1 MIDLIL
7 TCLITGLMVGIV
19 ALSFTALKRMDIANK
34 LFMIA
39 DVLLLAGLTIILVC
53 IYIYR

>member
-1 MIDLIL
+1 MLNLII
-7 TCLITGLMVGIV
+7 TFLITGLMVGII
-19 ALSFTALKRMDIANK
+19 ALSFTAMKRMDIANK

-39 DVLLLAGLTIILVC
+39 DELLLAGLTIILVC

>member
-1 MIDLIL
+1 MLNLII
-7 TCLITGLMVGIV
+7 TFLITGFIVGIT
-19 ALSFTALKRMDIANK
+19 ALYFTAMKRMDIANK

>member
-1 MIDLIL
+1 MLNLII
-7 TCLITGLMVGIV
+7 TFLITGLMVGII
-19 ALSFTALKRMDIANK
+19 ALSFTAMKRMDIANK

-39 DVLLLAGLTIILVC
+39 DALILTGLTIILVC

>member
-1 MIDLIL
+1 MLNLII
-7 TCLITGLMVGIV
+7 TFLIAGFMVGIT
-19 ALSFTALKRMDIANK
+19 ALSFTAMKRMDIANK

-39 DVLLLAGLTIILVC
+39 DVLLLAGSTLILVC

>member
-1 MIDLIL
+1 MLNLII
-7 TCLITGLMVGIV
+7 TFLIAGFMVGIT
-19 ALSFTALKRMDIANK
+19 ALYFTAMKRMDIANK
-34 LFMIA
+34 LFMIS

>member
-1 MIDLIL
+1 MLNLII
-7 TCLITGLMVGIV
+7 TFLITGFMVGIV
-19 ALSFTALKRMDIANK
+19 ALYFTAMKMMDIANK

-39 DVLLLAGLTIILVC
+39 DVLLLAGLTIILVR

>member
-1 MIDLIL
+1 MLNLII
-7 TCLITGLMVGIV
+7 TFLITGLMVGII
-19 ALSFTALKRMDIANK
+19 ALSFTAMKRMDIANK

>member
-1 MIDLIL
+1 MLNLII
-7 TCLITGLMVGIV
+7 TFLITGLMAGII
-19 ALSFTALKRMDIANK
+19 ALSFTAMKRMDIANK

-39 DVLLLAGLTIILVC
+39 DALLLAGLTIILVC

>member
-1 MIDLIL
+1 MLNL
-7 TCLITGLMVGIV
+7 TITFLITGLMAGII
-19 ALSFTALKRMDIANK
+19 ALSFTAMKRMDIANK

>member
-1 MIDLIL
+1 MLNLII
-7 TCLITGLMVGIV
+7 TFLITGLMVGII
-19 ALSFTALKRMDIANK
+19 ALSFTAMKRMDIANK

-39 DVLLLAGLTIILVC
+39 DALLLAGLTLILVC

>member
-1 MIDLIL
+1 MLNLII
-7 TCLITGLMVGIV
+7 TFLITGFMVGIV
-19 ALSFTALKRMDIANK
+19 ALYFTAMKRMDIANK

>member
-1 MIDLIL
+1 MLNLII
-7 TCLITGLMVGIV
+7 TFLITGFMVGIT
-19 ALSFTALKRMDIANK
+19 ALYFTAMKRMDIANK

-39 DVLLLAGLTIILVC
+39 DVLLLAGLIIILVC

>member
-1 MIDLIL
+1 MINLIL
-7 TCLITGLMVGIV
+7 TFLITGLMVGIV
-19 ALSFTALKRMDIANK
+19 ALSFTAMKRMDIANK

-39 DVLLLAGLTIILVC
+39 DVLLLAGSTIILVC

>member
-1 MIDLIL
+1 MLNLII
-7 TCLITGLMVGIV
+7 TFLITGFMVGIV
-19 ALSFTALKRMDIANK
+19 ALYFTAMKRMDIANK

-39 DVLLLAGLTIILVC
+39 DVLLIAGLTIILVC

>member
-1 MIDLIL
+1 MLNLII
-7 TCLITGLMVGIV
+7 TFLIAGFMVGIT
-19 ALSFTALKRMDIANK
+19 ALYFTAMKRMDIANK

-39 DVLLLAGLTIILVC
+39 DVLLLAGSKIILVC

>member
-1 MIDLIL
+1 MINLIL
-7 TCLITGLMVGIV
+7 TFLITGLMVGIV
-19 ALSFTALKRMDIANK
+19 ALSFTAMKRMDIANK
-34 LFMIA
+34 LFMIS

>member
-1 MIDLIL
+1 MLNLII
-7 TCLITGLMVGIV
+7 TFLITGFMVGIV
-19 ALSFTALKRMDIANK
+19 ALYFTAMKRMDIANK

-39 DVLLLAGLTIILVC
+39 DALILTGLTIILVC

>member
-1 MIDLIL
+1 MLNLII
-7 TCLITGLMVGIV
+7 TFLITGLMAGII
-19 ALSFTALKRMDIANK
+19 ALSFTAMKRMDIANK

>member
-1 MIDLIL
+1 MLNLII
-7 TCLITGLMVGIV
+7 TFLITGFMVGII
-19 ALSFTALKRMDIANK
+19 ALYFTAMKRMDIANK

>member
-1 MIDLIL
+1 MLNLII
-7 TCLITGLMVGIV
+7 TFLITGFMVGIT
-19 ALSFTALKRMDIANK
+19 ALYFTAMKRMDIANK

>member
-1 MIDLIL
+1 MLNLII
-7 TCLITGLMVGIV
+7 TFLITGFMVGII
-19 ALSFTALKRMDIANK
+19 ALSFTAMKRMDIANK

-39 DVLLLAGLTIILVC
+39 DALLLAGLTIILVC

>member
-1 MIDLIL
+1 MLNLII
-7 TCLITGLMVGIV
+7 TFLITGLMVGII
-19 ALSFTALKRMDIANK
+19 ALSFTAMKRMYIANK

-39 DVLLLAGLTIILVC
+39 DALLLAGLTIILVC